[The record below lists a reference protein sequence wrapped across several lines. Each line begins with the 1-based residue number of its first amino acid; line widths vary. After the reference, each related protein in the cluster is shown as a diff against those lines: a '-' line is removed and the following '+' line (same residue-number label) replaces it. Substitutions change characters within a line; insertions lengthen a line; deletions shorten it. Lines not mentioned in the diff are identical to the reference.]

1 MFKNA
6 LISVSDKSGL
16 IEFIKPLIGKGL
28 RVVST
33 GGTAEYLRSHQ
44 IPVIDVSE
52 QTHFPEVMGGRVKT
66 LHPHIHMPLLAR
78 ANHPDD
84 FALLAEYGLE
94 AFDLVICN
102 LYPFAKALENGQRGA
117 DLIEKIDIGGP
128 TLLRAAAK
136 NFNRVTVICD
146 PLDYPRIS
154 TSSEIT
160 LSHRQQLA
168 AKVFS
173 HVSGYDSLI
182 AETLAEPSSG
192 TVTADSADSIR
203 LLGEKV
209 FDLRYGENPQQKAT
223 WYRSQ
228 AQGLHQA
235 EILQGKALS
244 YNNLL
249 DLEAA
254 TDLVRQFGKAATVV
268 VKHNNPCGVAE
279 NESLSLAVGQ
289 ALAADPISA
298 FGGIVACNQMLDA
311 TSAETLSRLFL
322 ECIIAPAISAEAKE
336 ILTKKKNLRVLIWPG
351 LLTTASSK
359 SVRTVSGGFLIQD
372 ADLLRSEPSK
382 WVIHGETPSADI
394 LLDLQFGEKVCAAL
408 KSNAIALV
416 KQRQTKGLGMGQVNR
431 VDAVAQAIARM
442 KQQFGDLQ
450 NSILVSDAFFPFPDS
465 VEKAAA
471 AGVKWI
477 LQPGGSI
484 KDDEVVAIAK
494 KLKVNMILT
503 GERHFRH

>member
-6 LISVSDKSGL
+6 LISVSDKTGL
-16 IEFIKPLIGKGL
+16 IEFIKPFVGKGL

-52 QTHFPEVMGGRVKT
+52 QTKFPEVMGGRVKT

-78 ANHPDD
+78 ATHPED
-84 FALLAEYGLE
+84 FSLLEEHGL
-94 AFDLVICN
+94 APFDLVICN
-102 LYPFAKALENGQRGA
+102 LYPFAEALQSGQRGA
-117 DLIEKIDIGGP
+117 QLIEKIDIGGP

-136 NFNRVTVICD
+136 NFDRLTVICD
-146 PLDYPRIS
+146 PADYKEVSGSMEIS
-154 TSSEIT
+154 
-160 LSHRQQLA
+160 LAHRQKLA

-173 HVSGYDSLI
+173 HVAGYDSLI
-182 AETLAEPSSG
+182 AETLGANDFLSLS
-192 TVTADSADSIR
+192 
-203 LLGEKV
+203 GEKV
-209 FDLRYGENPQQKAT
+209 SELRYGENPQQKAT
-223 WYRSQ
+223 WYRSSM
-228 AQGLHQA
+228 QGLHQA
-235 EILQGKALS
+235 EILQGKAVS

-254 TDLVRQFGKAATVV
+254 TDLVRQFAKPAAVV

-279 NESLSLAVGQ
+279 QDSLVMAVEKSI
-289 ALAADPISA
+289 AADPISA
-298 FGGIVACNQMLDA
+298 FGGIVALNQELDA
-311 TSAETLSRLFL
+311 PSAEILSGLFL
-322 ECIIAPAISAEAKE
+322 ECIVAPAISSAAKE
-336 ILTKKKNLRVLIWPG
+336 ILVKKKNMRVLAWPG
-351 LLTTASSK
+351 LLITPSSK
-359 SVRTVSGGFLIQD
+359 SVRTVSGGFLLQD
-372 ADLLRSEPSK
+372 VDVIRSSSAK
-382 WVIHGETPSADI
+382 WIFHGEKPSSELI
-394 LLDLQFGEKVCAAL
+394 RDLQFGEKVCAAL

-416 KQRQTKGLGMGQVNR
+416 KDGQTKGLGMGQVNR
-431 VDAVAQAIARM
+431 VDAVTQAISRM

-484 KDDEVVAIAK
+484 KDDE
-494 KLKVNMILT
+494 
-503 GERHFRH
+503 

>member
-6 LISVSDKSGL
+6 LISVSDKNGL
-16 IEFIKPLIGKGL
+16 IEFIKPFVGKGL

-44 IPVIDVSE
+44 IPVVDVSE

-78 ANHPDD
+78 KDHPEDL
-84 FALLAEYGLE
+84 ALLAEHGLQ

-102 LYPFAKALENGQRGA
+102 LYPFAEALKSGQCGA
-117 DLIEKIDIGGP
+117 ELIEKIDIGGP

-136 NFNRVTVICD
+136 NFNRVTVVCD
-146 PLDYPRIS
+146 PLDYPKIS
-154 TSSEIT
+154 ASAEMT
-160 LSHRQQLA
+160 LSHRQRLA

-173 HVSGYDSLI
+173 HVSSYDSLI
-182 AETLAEPSSG
+182 AETLAEGSAE
-192 TVTADSADSIR
+192 TAMQT
-203 LLGEKV
+203 LLLSGEKV
-209 FDLRYGENPQQKAT
+209 FDLRYGENPQQKAS

-235 EILQGKALS
+235 EILQGKELS

-254 TDLVRQFGKAATVV
+254 TDLVRQFSKAAAVV

-279 NESLSLAVGQ
+279 NESLSLAVEQ
-289 ALAADPISA
+289 AITADPISA
-298 FGGIVACNQMLDA
+298 FGGIVACNQTLDA

-322 ECIIAPAISAEAKE
+322 ECIIAPAISSEAKE
-336 ILTKKKNLRVLIWPG
+336 ILAKKKNLRVLVWPG
-351 LLTTASSK
+351 LLTTPSAK
-359 SVRTVSGGFLIQD
+359 SVRTVSGGFLIQETD
-372 ADLLRSEPSK
+372 VLRSVPSK
-382 WVIHGETPSADI
+382 WVIHGEKPSPEI
-394 LLDLQFGEKVCAAL
+394 LHDLQFGEKVCAAL

-416 KQRQTKGLGMGQVNR
+416 KWGQTKGLGMGQVNR
-431 VDAVAQAIARM
+431 VDAVTQAIARM

-494 KLKVNMILT
+494 TLKVNMILT